1 MDDVRERLRRVSR
14 IEEALVKAFEDA
26 DVPIDRSDDG
36 DTMTCSLNEDMGVTW
51 HLSLS
56 SLARDIERLL
66 S

>member
-1 MDDVRERLRRVSR
+1 MDDFRERLRRVSR